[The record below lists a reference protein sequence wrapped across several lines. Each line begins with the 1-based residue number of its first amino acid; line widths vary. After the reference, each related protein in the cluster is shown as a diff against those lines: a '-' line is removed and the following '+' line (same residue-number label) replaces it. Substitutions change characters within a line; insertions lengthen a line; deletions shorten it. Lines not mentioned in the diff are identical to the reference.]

1 MVASGGAIVGLYPAR
16 VGEVEWS
23 KKKESIGRNMSKKG
37 VGSKCALWLH
47 RVIGGLCCIMR

>member
-1 MVASGGAIVGLYPAR
+1 MVASGGARVGLNPAR

-37 VGSKCALWLH
+37 VGSKRALSLH
-47 RVIGGLCCIMR
+47 RVILR

>member
-23 KKKESIGRNMSKKG
+23 KKIRGYMEKYVLTRPSRPT
-37 VGSKCALWLH
+37 
-47 RVIGGLCCIMR
+47 MRP